1 MLRFDKITI
10 KSQEFTQQTQKLASE
25 HSHQGVDPEHLLTA
39 ILEQYIG
46 RIGEDE

>member
-1 MLRFDKITI
+1 MLRFDKFTI
-10 KSQEFTQQTQKLASE
+10 KSQELIQQAQNLASE
-25 HSHQGVDPEHLLTA
+25 NSHQGVDPEHLLTA